1 LSWSGLSAPK
11 GTPPAIIAKL
21 EAAMAQAM
29 GSAAI
34 KARMEGNGF
43 VVPPQGSKVY
53 ADFVGK
59 EVDRWTNVI
68 KTAGIKTQ

>member
-1 LSWSGLSAPK
+1 MKEAMSSPSVK
-11 GTPPAIIAKL
+11 AK
-21 EAAMAQAM
+21 
-29 GSAAI
+29 
-34 KARMEGNGF
+34 MEGQGF